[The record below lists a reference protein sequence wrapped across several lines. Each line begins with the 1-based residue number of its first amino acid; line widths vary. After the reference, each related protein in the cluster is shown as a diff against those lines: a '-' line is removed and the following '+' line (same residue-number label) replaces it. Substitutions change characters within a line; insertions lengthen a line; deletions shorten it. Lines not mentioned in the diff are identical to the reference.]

1 MGLKTGKGSWDP
13 PLVQPDECEG
23 SSGGERWA
31 RECGCLAPGAGPRP
45 TVPGEWPSGQL
56 ASFVPTTES
65 RCWRSQ
71 RVPWSLG
78 QPSLGGESGL
88 ISAPPPLLW
97 GAVGTRRLFAG
108 FSLLRGL
115 TTGPGARTTP
125 LPSAPL
131 PARSLRPPWRGPRLA
146 ARGHSVPVSQP
157 PLVVGLSARPG
168 WPSSARD
175 ADRLLL
181 CAAVPPPPLNFPFI
195 QWDPSATDFV

>member
-1 MGLKTGKGSWDP
+1 MSVRAALEVTAGPVSAAAWHLAQAPDQLSPGSGPAASWP
-13 PLVQPDECEG
+13 PLSPPPRAG
-23 SSGGERWA
+23 AGEA
-31 RECGCLAPGAGPRP
+31 RECPGHWDSP
-45 TVPGEWPSGQL
+45 L
-56 ASFVPTTES
+56 
-65 RCWRSQ
+65 
-71 RVPWSLG
+71 
-78 QPSLGGESGL
+78 LGGESGL

-131 PARSLRPPWRGPRLA
+131 PACSLRPPWRGPRLA

>member
-13 PLVQPDECEG
+13 RLVQPDECEG
-23 SSGGERWA
+23 SSGGERCA
-31 RECGCLAPGAGPRP
+31 CECGCLAPGAGPRP

-78 QPSLGGESGL
+78 QPSLGGRERAHFRPSP
-88 ISAPPPLLW
+88 I
-97 GAVGTRRLFAG
+97 AVGRRGDKAFVCWVLSVAG
-108 FSLLRGL
+108 SDHRA
-115 TTGPGARTTP
+115 GARTTP

-131 PARSLRPPWRGPRLA
+131 PVCSLRPPWRGPRLA

-181 CAAVPPPPLNFPFI
+181 CAVVPPPPLNFPFI